1 MKTKSL
7 SNPTTLQLTD
17 GEKFLNNIPQNILY
31 SEITYCLKLYINT
44 DDPQLPLIPDP
55 EFSTPI
61 FASPG
66 VYQFTVNFD
75 ADLTFIETDEDEIN
89 CLSVSFFLQSVDGH
103 HFSLEEYI
111 AIPQTTVIEESP
123 AMLFSKLFNIAIPE
137 ATPSFEDVQG
147 CSGTAT
153 LEYATRDDGLPI
165 FPLLGNFLLDH

>member
-1 MKTKSL
+1 MKTESL
-7 SNPTTLQLTD
+7 SNPTTLQLTN
-17 GEKFLNNIPQNILY
+17 GENTLNNIPKNILY

-75 ADLTFIETDEDEIN
+75 TDLTFIETDEDENN

>member
-1 MKTKSL
+1 MKTEAL
-7 SNPTTLQLTD
+7 SNPTTLQLTN
-17 GEKFLNNIPQNILY
+17 GENTLNNIPKNILY

-75 ADLTFIETDEDEIN
+75 TDLTFIETDEDEIN
-89 CLSVSFFLQSVDGH
+89 CLSASFFLESKDGH
-103 HFSLEEYI
+103 HFSLQEYI
-111 AIPQTTVIEESP
+111 AIPKTTVIEKSP
-123 AMLFSKLFNIAIPE
+123 DKLFSELFNIAIPE
-137 ATPSFEDVQG
+137 ATSSIEDVHR

-153 LEYATRDDGLPI
+153 LNYVTRDDGLPF
-165 FPLLGNFLLDH
+165 FPLLGNFLLDC